1 MIIKV
6 TPDKEKVKS
15 ILQLANERKD
25 FVSTINHEKFSTN
38 AAENYYEIIKELA
51 SALILL
57 DDLKTTGDSA
67 PKDLIDYL
75 ISYKEFAEGDIVFMN
90 DLRIKRNNSSYEGKK
105 IEPSYLETNKDKILE
120 LIERLKKVIKNKLP
134 L

>member
-1 MIIKV
+1 M
-6 TPDKEKVKS
+6 
-15 ILQLANERKD
+15 
-25 FVSTINHEKFSTN
+25 
-38 AAENYYEIIKELA
+38 
-51 SALILL
+51 ILL

>member
-38 AAENYYEIIKELA
+38 AAENY
-51 SALILL
+51 
-57 DDLKTTGDSA
+57 
-67 PKDLIDYL
+67 
-75 ISYKEFAEGDIVFMN
+75 
-90 DLRIKRNNSSYEGKK
+90 
-105 IEPSYLETNKDKILE
+105 
-120 LIERLKKVIKNKLP
+120 
-134 L
+134 